1 MLFKF
6 KNHYPQVH
14 SSTYIAPGAQLI
26 GNIELKEDT
35 SVWFNAVLRGD
46 NEKITIG
53 KGSNIQDGAIVHV
66 DPGYPIHVGEYVTVG
81 HNVVLHGCTVEDGA
95 LIGMN
100 ATVLNGAVIG
110 EGIFSRCW
118 CTSTRRKNNR
128 TSVLVAGVPAKVIRR
143 LTLEE
148 IERAKEGAFHYVKN
162 GALFEEENISEKENL
177 SQIIVYL
184 GTLTGSDS
192 GPSTL

>member
-1 MLFKF
+1 MIFEF

-14 SSTYIAPGAQLI
+14 SSAYIAPGAQLI
-26 GNIELKEDT
+26 GNIELKADT

-81 HNVVLHGCTVEDGA
+81 HNVVLHGCTVKDGA

-100 ATVLNGAVIG
+100 ATILNGAVIG
-110 EGIFSRCW
+110 EGALVAAGALVPEGKIIEPG
-118 CTSTRRKNNR
+118 
-128 TSVLVAGVPAKVIRR
+128 VLVAGVPAKVIRK

-162 GALFEEENISEKENL
+162 GALYEEENISEKENL
-177 SQIIVYL
+177 SK
-184 GTLTGSDS
+184 
-192 GPSTL
+192 